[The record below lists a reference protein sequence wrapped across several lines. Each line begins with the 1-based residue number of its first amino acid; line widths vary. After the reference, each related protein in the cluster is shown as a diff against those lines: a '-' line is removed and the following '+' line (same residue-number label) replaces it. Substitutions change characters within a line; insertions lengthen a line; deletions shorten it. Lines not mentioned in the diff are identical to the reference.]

1 MKFLIQLRYYFK
13 YFAVLQQL
21 TAVSEMYYNFRW
33 EIEVEELEEEGDSSN
48 SNSNKP
54 DEADTDIPQK
64 DVRALPRFLFSN

>member
-1 MKFLIQLRYYFK
+1 MLILHRYYFK
-13 YFAVLQQL
+13 YFAVVQQSI
-21 TAVSEMYYNFRW
+21 TVSGMYFTFRW

-64 DVRALPRFLFSN
+64 DVRAFPRFLFSD